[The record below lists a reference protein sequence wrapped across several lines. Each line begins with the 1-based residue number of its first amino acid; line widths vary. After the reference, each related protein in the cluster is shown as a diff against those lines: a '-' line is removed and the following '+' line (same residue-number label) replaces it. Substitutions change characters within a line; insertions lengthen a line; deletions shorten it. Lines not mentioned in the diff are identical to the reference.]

1 MEQEFGE
8 IEPKNARE
16 YWEHEE
22 QKFTPWLAEDG
33 LSYLEDALN
42 LELELMD
49 TERSVGRY
57 SLDILAEEAN
67 SGRTVVVENQL
78 EDSDHDH
85 LGKLLA
91 YASGVDADV
100 GVWIAPHFHDEHI
113 DAVNWINENTQR
125 GVDLFAINLEV
136 WKIDESKPAVRLNP
150 IEKPSEWRD
159 RINTEDDRGELSEL
173 GERRL
178 DYWTEFRDRIG
189 EADTPLRPWKPRPK
203 YWYTNPIGKSSFKI
217 GFHVNK
223 SFSVGS
229 DSEKDKLRCQLEIRD
244 DAEAF
249 EELLEQKE
257 EIEDELGEEAIWIS
271 PDETKGDGDRSYIAL
286 EREGNIS
293 NLDEWD
299 GYQDWMLEKGELL
312 HETFYDRIQEL

>member
-8 IEPKNARE
+8 LEPKSARE

-22 QKFTPWLAEDG
+22 QKFTPWLAEEG

-42 LELELMD
+42 LELELKD
-49 TERSVGRY
+49 TERTVGRY
-57 SLDILAEEAN
+57 SLDILAEEVN

-100 GVWIAPHFHDEHI
+100 GVWVAPHFHDEHI

-125 GVDLFAINLEV
+125 GVDLFAIKLEV
-136 WKIDESKPAVRLNP
+136 WRIDSSKPAVRLNP
-150 IEKPSEWRD
+150 VEKPSEWRD
-159 RINTEDDRGELSEL
+159 RIATDDDELSEL
-173 GERRL
+173 EDRRL
-178 DYWTEFRDRIG
+178 EYWNEFRDRIK
-189 EADTPLRPWKPRPK
+189 ESDTPLRPWKPRPK
-203 YWYTNPIGKSSFKI
+203 YWYKNPIGKSGFNI

-229 DSEKDKLRCQLEIRD
+229 DSNEDRLKCQIEIHD

-249 EELLEQKE
+249 KTLRSQSEDIEEQ
-257 EIEDELGEEAIWIS
+257 LGEEPTWVS
-271 PDETKGDGDRSYIAL
+271 PEETKGEGDWSYIIV
-286 EREGNIS
+286 ERKGNIS
-293 NLDEWD
+293 NRDEWEE
-299 GYQDWMLEKGELL
+299 YQEWMMEKGELL
-312 HETFYDRIQEL
+312 HKTFYDRIQNL

>member
-1 MEQEFGE
+1 MAQEFGE
-8 IEPKNARE
+8 LEPKNARE

-22 QKFTPWLAEDG
+22 QKFTPWLAEEG

-42 LELELMD
+42 LELELKD
-49 TERSVGRY
+49 TERDVGRY
-57 SLDILAEEAN
+57 SLDILAEEVN

-113 DAVNWINENTQR
+113 DAVNWLNENTQR
-125 GVDLFAINLEV
+125 GVDLFAVKLEV
-136 WKIDESKPAVRLNP
+136 WKIDASKPAVRLNP

-159 RINTEDDRGELSEL
+159 RIATEDSGELTEL

-178 DYWTEFRDRIG
+178 DYWTEFRDKIG
-189 EADTPLRPWKPRPK
+189 EADTQLRPWKPRPK
-203 YWYTNPIGKSSFKI
+203 YWYINPIGKSSFKI

-229 DSEKDKLRCQLEIRD
+229 DSNKDKLRCQLEIRD

-249 EELLEQKE
+249 ELLLAQKE
-257 EIEDELGEEAIWIS
+257 EIEEELGEEAMWIS
-271 PDETKGDGDRSYIAL
+271 PEETKGEGDRSYIAL

-293 NLDEWD
+293 NRDAWEE
-299 GYQDWMLEKGELL
+299 YHDWMLEKGEKL
-312 HETFYDRIQEL
+312 HETFHDRIQQL